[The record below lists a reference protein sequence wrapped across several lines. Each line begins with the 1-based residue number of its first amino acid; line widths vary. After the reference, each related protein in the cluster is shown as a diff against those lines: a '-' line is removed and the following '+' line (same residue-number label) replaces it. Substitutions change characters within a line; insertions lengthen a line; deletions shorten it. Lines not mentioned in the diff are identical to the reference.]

1 MRDTAA
7 RKADTMAVLE
17 KQGHMWLATAHDG
30 SPHVIGVSAW
40 WIGDEIVVTTI
51 GSSRTA
57 ANLQAGAKARLVAG
71 SPDDAVVILATV
83 VGSSPAAADAA
94 SAEGFQAAM
103 GWDPREAGDGWVFF
117 RLQPT
122 R

>member
-1 MRDTAA
+1 MEVEMRDTAT
-7 RKADTMAVLE
+7 RRADTMAVLE

-40 WIGDEIVVTTI
+40 WTGQDVVVTTI

-57 ANLQAGAKARLVAG
+57 ANLHTGAQARLVAG

-94 SAEGFQAAM
+94 TADGFNAAM
-103 GWDPREAGDGWVFF
+103 GWDPREV
-117 RLQPT
+117 
-122 R
+122 